1 MLQRLTVPFLLMV
14 LLLPSATSP
23 AAEPPTR
30 EEVQAAL
37 AKASGFFQREVASGG
52 GYVYAQSGDLTL
64 REGEG
69 KAEKNVIWIQPPGTP
84 AVGDAFLDAYEAT
97 GNELHLQGA
106 KGVAEALVRGQLQS
120 GGWYDHVIVDG
131 EERKTFTYRVD
142 HPGETDPNS
151 QDPSLPGVGWDVW
164 KRRMGKGNITTL
176 DDDTTQAATRFLV
189 RIDKALQFKNPSIH
203 EACEYA
209 LTSLLTSQ
217 FAGGGWSANYDRYPV
232 KMPDEKEYPAI
243 KASFPEKWSWTWTK
257 DFTGC
262 YVINDNLMSDMIDT
276 MLLAAEVYGDKK
288 YLASA
293 ERAGDF
299 LILAQMPEPQPAW
312 AQQYDAKMQ
321 PSWSRAFEPPAIS
334 GGESQR
340 ILEALMRLFRVTGN
354 KKYLEPIPPAIAWLK
369 KSALSDGRLA
379 RFYELKTNKPLYFMF
394 QEDGRE
400 VMTYSSDKLPTHYG
414 FIVSSRVH
422 RIEAEYEKLLQAPV
436 PEKGISKTSSKRPGK
451 VSGESVDRVRKVIGG
466 LDSRG
471 AWMEQ
476 GKLRT
481 YKKHPE
487 GDVIR
492 SQTFIDNVRLLC
504 RYLDAT
510 K

>member
-1 MLQRLTVPFLLMV
+1 MIHRLSVPFLLLG
-14 LLLPSATSP
+14 LLLASASS
-23 AAEPPTR
+23 AAADRPTR

-84 AVGDAFLDAYEAT
+84 SVGEAFLDAYAAT
-97 GNELHLQGA
+97 GNDLHLQGA
-106 KGVAEALVRGQLQS
+106 KGVAEALVHGQFQS
-120 GGWYDHVIVDG
+120 GGWYYHVFVEG
-131 EERKTFTYRVD
+131 EERKTFAYRAD
-142 HPGETDPNS
+142 HPGQADPNS
-151 QDPSLPGVGWDVW
+151 QDPAKPGAGWHTW
-164 KRRMGKGNITTL
+164 KSRKGKGNITTL

-189 RIDKALQFKNPSIH
+189 RIDKAMQFKDQSIH
-203 EACEYA
+203 EATEYA
-209 LTSLLTSQ
+209 LHSLLISQ
-217 FAGGGWSANYDRYPV
+217 YAGGGWSANYDRYPV

-262 YVINDNLMSDMIDT
+262 YVTNDNLMADMIDT

-293 ERAGDF
+293 EKAGDF

-334 GGESQR
+334 GGESQE
-340 ILEALMRLFRVTGN
+340 ILEALMRLYRVTGN
-354 KKYLEPIPPAIAWLK
+354 KKYLEPIPAAIAWLK
-369 KSALSDGRLA
+369 KSALPDGRLA
-379 RFYELKTNKPLYFMF
+379 RFYEFQTNKPLYFVI

-414 FIVSSRVH
+414 FIVSSRVKK
-422 RIEAEYEKLLQAPV
+422 IEAEYDKLLKSP
-436 PEKGISKTSSKRPGK
+436 PEKEISKTAAKRPSK
-451 VSGESVDRVRKVIGG
+451 VSDETVAIVRKVIGN
-466 LDSRG
+466 LDARG
-471 AWMEQ
+471 SWVEQ

-492 SQTFIDNVRLLC
+492 SQTFIDNVRVLC
-504 RYLDAT
+504 RYLEAT
-510 K
+510 R